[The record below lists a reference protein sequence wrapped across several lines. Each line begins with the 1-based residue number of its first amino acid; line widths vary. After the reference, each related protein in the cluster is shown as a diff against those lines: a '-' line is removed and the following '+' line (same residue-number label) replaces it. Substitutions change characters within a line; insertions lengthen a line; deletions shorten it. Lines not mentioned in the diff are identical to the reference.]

1 MTEEEFLKMLEEISA
16 ELPMDFFQELNGGI
30 IMQPEA
36 KYHPESKESPLWILG
51 EYAHGSA
58 MGRYINIYYGSFI
71 EVYGNLDRQA
81 MKKKSAIRCCMNFGI
96 IWNRSQGKRIWK
108 LRMRSNCTV
117 IKMIKT
123 SDDSVTGSNAVR

>member
-81 MKKKSAIRCCMNFGI
+81 MKKKVRHTVLHEFRHHLESLAGEKDLEIEDAV
-96 IWNRSQGKRIWK
+96 K
-108 LRMRSNCTV
+108 LYRYKNDKDFR
-117 IKMIKT
+117 
-123 SDDSVTGSNAVR
+123 